1 MCHSST
7 SQSLACSGFIPL
19 RTRSSSV
26 QDLLSILK
34 CRLKTKGGSCPPSIF
49 PPIPV
54 NLFISHTA
62 DLSLIY
68 IGLWV
73 LKNKGNP
80 WVAGVREGRNE
91 NLACQWRYFSVTHT
105 LSDGLWSLFFT
116 SLALLPPLTSTCP
129 SLTDISVASQEPG
142 QAFSAEGHVHTL
154 AQHPQQFWR
163 NLLKYSQENW
173 LQNTWFK

>member
-34 CRLKTKGGSCPPSIF
+34 CRLKTTGGSCPPSIF

-54 NLFISHTA
+54 NPFISHTA
-62 DLSLIY
+62 DLNLIY
-68 IGLWV
+68 VGLWV

-91 NLACQWRYFSVTHT
+91 NLACQWRYFSVTHA

-116 SLALLPPLTSTCP
+116 SLALLPPP
-129 SLTDISVASQEPG
+129 
-142 QAFSAEGHVHTL
+142 HVHLSIISRYLGCIPGAGAGLFCRGARSHACTASTAVL
-154 AQHPQQFWR
+154 EKSVEILSGKMTAKH
-163 NLLKYSQENW
+163 LI
-173 LQNTWFK
+173 